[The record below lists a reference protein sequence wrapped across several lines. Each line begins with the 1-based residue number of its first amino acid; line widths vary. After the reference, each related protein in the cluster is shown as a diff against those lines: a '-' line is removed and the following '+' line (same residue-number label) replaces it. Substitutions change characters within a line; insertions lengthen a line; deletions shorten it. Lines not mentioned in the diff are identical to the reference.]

1 MFIGLGTFEV
11 VFEALEEVNGF
22 KALISQPEFLNLF
35 KNIFGID
42 DIIGFMLVGFIEGK
56 LGGGEL
62 WNSVEGGLF
71 LILMSR
77 SNWAHKIIICCYI
90 IQSVRISIT

>member
-1 MFIGLGTFEV
+1 MLIGLGTFEV

-77 SNWAHKIIICCYI
+77 SN
-90 IQSVRISIT
+90 